1 MSNTSS
7 GWWNFAVVVG
17 NEVTSILVVSVPV
30 IIAAYSSNPRI
41 VPVQELLKLP
51 NGAIHQ
57 SFQVFVGEELA
68 ITVGYEL
75 NEAALIAGLCS
86 DPTII
91 PVDPNHG
98 ISAGWTWDGTNFTE
112 TFE

>member
-17 NEVTSILVVSVPV
+17 NEVTSVLIVSNPM
-30 IIAAYSSNPRI
+30 IMAAYSSNPRI
-41 VPVQELLKLP
+41 VPVQELLEFT

-68 ITVGYEL
+68 MIVGYDVG
-75 NEAALIAGLCS
+75 EAALVAGLS
-86 DPTII
+86 SNPTII
-91 PVDPNHG
+91 PIDPSHG
-98 ISAGWTWDGTNFTE
+98 ISVGWMWDGTNFTE
-112 TFE
+112 TLE